1 MPIKAKKIVDLVE
14 LAQAIRYRI
23 EGVMPTLESK
33 EEVKVPQDRSK
44 MSSFLVQKES
54 DYLTDNKKI

>member
-1 MPIKAKKIVDLVE
+1 MSRVRGIMPA
-14 LAQAIRYRI
+14 
-23 EGVMPTLESK
+23 LEFK

-44 MSSFLVQKES
+44 MSYFLVQKES

>member
-1 MPIKAKKIVDLVE
+1 MPIKAKKIVELVE

>member
-1 MPIKAKKIVDLVE
+1 MPIKAKKFVELVE
-14 LAQAIRYRI
+14 LAQAVKSRVKGI
-23 EGVMPTLESK
+23 MPALEFK

-44 MSSFLVQKES
+44 MSYFLVQKES

>member
-1 MPIKAKKIVDLVE
+1 MPIKAKKIVELVE

-23 EGVMPTLESK
+23 EGTMPTLESK